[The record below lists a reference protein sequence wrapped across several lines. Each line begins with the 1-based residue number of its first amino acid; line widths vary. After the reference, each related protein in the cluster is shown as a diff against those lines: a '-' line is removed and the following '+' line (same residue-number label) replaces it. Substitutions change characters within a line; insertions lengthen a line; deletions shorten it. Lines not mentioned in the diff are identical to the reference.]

1 MFEEAVIFA
10 TKAHAG
16 QKRKGTD
23 IPFIIHPLE
32 VSSIVAA
39 MTHDEQMITAAVL
52 HDVLEDCS
60 HISRNDILQAFGKR
74 VTALVAQE
82 SEDKSKSWVER
93 KGRTIEFLKK
103 EASRN
108 AKIIALGDKLANIRS
123 MARDYEEIGDELWNR
138 FNMKD
143 KDMQAWYYR
152 GLIAGFEELK
162 EYREYREYCD
172 LVRQVFGE

>member
-1 MFEEAVIFA
+1 MFEEAVKFA
-10 TKAHAG
+10 TQAHAG
-16 QKRKGTD
+16 QKRTGTNL
-23 IPFIIHPLE
+23 PFIMHPLE
-32 VSSIVAA
+32 VASIVAA
-39 MTHDEQMITAAVL
+39 MTTDEEMLCAAVL

-60 HISRNDILQAFGKR
+60 HISRNDILENFGKR

-123 MARDYEEIGDELWNR
+123 MARDYEALGDELWLR

-143 KDMQAWYYR
+143 KDMQGWYYK

-162 EYREYREYCD
+162 EYREYQEYCS
-172 LVRQVFGE
+172 LVRQVFG